1 MYKNFFSVMYAL
13 NIIFQA
19 FFCLAL
25 PIGLGLLASWLLTE
39 YAGAPGWI
47 YAPIVTVSALGGIIS
62 MIKFILTAMSGL
74 ERLEKERNSKN

>member
-25 PIGLGLLASWLLTE
+25 PIGLGLLTSWLLTE
-39 YAGAPGWI
+39 YASAPDWI
-47 YAPIVTVSALGGIIS
+47 YAPIVTASALGGIIS
-62 MIKFILTAMSGL
+62 MVKFILSAMSGL